1 MTLTDY
7 IISIVGSSITV
18 ILELLSYKKLSN
30 NKNKIISFKNL
41 LIFVIY
47 GIIITINIYFSTA
60 LNRAFI
66 NFALLFI
73 CTFIIYRDS
82 ISKILF
88 YTLVI
93 FIVGMIY
100 EIILSI
106 ILSVA
111 GINLTIFDTNL
122 LIKSAFSFVNLILVY
137 ITFCINSIIK
147 IFRKIEG
154 KINKKIILIVFIT
167 CLVIIILTDFRYIIT
182 VSSKLYYLNIV
193 IIVCLILLIIFAIY
207 NYLRVE
213 KEIEKTESI
222 LSFMTKYEE
231 TIDKDRINRH
241 EMLNNLLML
250 KTIEDKNSIEYEKIL
265 NDLIKEYDKSRSI
278 KNIYK
283 LPTGLKGIV
292 YYKLNNMDDINLNVN
307 ISKRIIDISK
317 KINRKDYVSLCKIL
331 GIILDNAIEAAIKS
345 KDKFIGIEVF
355 NNKNEYT
362 IIVDNSCNDAV
373 DISKIK
379 NKNYST
385 KGKGRGLGLYILNKI
400 INNNN
405 CISLIQS
412 FNNMIF
418 TSIIKVKIK

>member
-1 MTLTDY
+1 M
-7 IISIVGSSITV
+7 
-18 ILELLSYKKLSN
+18 
-30 NKNKIISFKNL
+30 
-41 LIFVIY
+41 
-47 GIIITINIYFSTA
+47 
-60 LNRAFI
+60 
-66 NFALLFI
+66 
-73 CTFIIYRDS
+73 
-82 ISKILF
+82 
-88 YTLVI
+88 
-93 FIVGMIY
+93 
-100 EIILSI
+100 
-106 ILSVA
+106 
-111 GINLTIFDTNL
+111 
-122 LIKSAFSFVNLILVY
+122 
-137 ITFCINSIIK
+137 
-147 IFRKIEG
+147 
-154 KINKKIILIVFIT
+154 
-167 CLVIIILTDFRYIIT
+167 
-182 VSSKLYYLNIV
+182 